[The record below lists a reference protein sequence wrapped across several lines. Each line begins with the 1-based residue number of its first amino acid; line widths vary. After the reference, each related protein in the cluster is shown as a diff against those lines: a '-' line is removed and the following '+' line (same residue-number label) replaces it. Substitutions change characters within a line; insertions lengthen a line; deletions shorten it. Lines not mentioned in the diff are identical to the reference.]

1 MGMGTPVVESSTATF
16 QRNQLTFAARILVHR
31 FLQQLR
37 LHHCQCACHFS
48 HERSAEVRF
57 IKRLS
62 IEINWNL
69 LAEIRGYLS
78 ILAWG
83 AEKLEV
89 PNF

>member
-16 QRNQLTFAARILVHR
+16 QRNR
-31 FLQQLR
+31 FLQQQLR

-57 IKRLS
+57 NKRLS

-69 LAEIRGYLS
+69 LAEIRGYLFQREM
-78 ILAWG
+78 IR
-83 AEKLEV
+83 AEIEEDIRNTLNSRK
-89 PNF
+89 